1 MTQSKQKSV
10 WMFVLLALA
19 LYWSAPALIGYMTG
33 CEDMLASNALLAGD
47 AAGGGAPSAA
57 TSSMLRIVLVDSGV
71 WSWFLIILSIVGVAV
86 GFTVFV
92 EQRPEK
98 LLPPGIEDDL
108 LAMFDEEN
116 YEEALSFCEAEDNV
130 ITRIAAAG
138 LARIDKGYDSI
149 QDAIGEAADQ
159 ESTVLLQKLSYVGMI
174 AAVAPMMG
182 LLGTVV
188 GMIAAFKM
196 IATTA
201 GSASPAQLASGIFT
215 ALITTAEGLIIAI
228 PMLTVFTFLKNR
240 TIRVLLDINQ
250 IIGDLFERFRK

>member
-1 MTQSKQKSV
+1 MTQSRNRSV
-10 WMFVLLALA
+10 WMIAVLALA
-19 LYWSAPALIGYMTG
+19 LYWSAPALIGYIAG
-33 CEDMLASNALLAGD
+33 CEDMIASNSLFAGD
-47 AAGGGAPSAA
+47 ASGGGASKPS
-57 TSSMLRIVLVDSGV
+57 TSMLRIVLVDSGV

-130 ITRIAAAG
+130 VTRIAAAG

-149 QDAIGEAADQ
+149 QDAIGEASDQ
-159 ESTVLLQKLSYVGMI
+159 ESTVLLQKLSYVGLI

-196 IATTA
+196 IATTE
-201 GSASPAQLASGIFT
+201 GSATPAQLASGIFT
-215 ALITTAEGLIIAI
+215 ALITTE
-228 PMLTVFTFLKNR
+228 
-240 TIRVLLDINQ
+240 
-250 IIGDLFERFRK
+250 IGRAHV